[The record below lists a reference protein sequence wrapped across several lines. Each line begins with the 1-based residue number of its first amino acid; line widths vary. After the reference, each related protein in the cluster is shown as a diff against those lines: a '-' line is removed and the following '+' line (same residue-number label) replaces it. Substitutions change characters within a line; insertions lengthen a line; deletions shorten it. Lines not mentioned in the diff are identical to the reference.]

1 MNYIT
6 SESCTNANIY
16 KRIFFEKCIMNQLSI
31 GIISYNEEK
40 NISNLLNSIKWQQ
53 LGKFHLKEIIISDD
67 SQDDT
72 PILIKEFIKNNT
84 QFVIRLFHHHERRG
98 ASAGWNEIFKEATG
112 DYLVLYDA
120 DVILE
125 KQTTYN
131 LVNEF
136 TSGIGLC
143 AGNPQPIEISNIYG
157 RASKFISTW
166 LQNVRKHGVT
176 QFMVMGRGLAIRQ
189 DLAKEII
196 ISENI
201 IAIDYFLQL
210 KVLELEKKVIYV
222 DNAKIYFK
230 TPKNLEDFLSQ
241 VLRANLGHKQ
251 LSYYKTTK
259 LSFVNSIR
267 ITLKSF
273 LSDPFGALATL
284 YCYFFIPYYKF
295 HYKHKMSSKW
305 DVAKSTK
312 MLK

>member
-98 ASAGWNEIFKEATG
+98 ASAGWNEIFKAATG

-120 DVILE
+120 DVTLE

-166 LQNVRKHGVT
+166 LQNVRKDGVT

-210 KVLELEKKVIYV
+210 KVLELDKKVIYV
-222 DNAKIYFK
+222 DNAKIYFQ

-241 VLRANLGHKQ
+241 VLRANFGHKQ

-273 LSDPFGALATL
+273 LSDPYGALATL

-305 DVAKSTK
+305 DIAKSTK
-312 MLK
+312 C